1 MSELDRGHEMA
12 HQEDGD
18 PPRYAELGERLAEEF
33 DGVHTADTVDRCVR
47 AARYGAEEVT
57 GAAPADL
64 VERIARR
71 HLEVLATVAAE
82 KRRKS
87 RRSSLDN
94 AP

>member
-1 MSELDRGHEMA
+1 MA
-12 HQEDGD
+12 HQGD
-18 PPRYAELGERLAEEF
+18 DLPRYAVIGERLSEEF
-33 DGVHTADTVDRCVR
+33 DGVHGADTVDRCVS

-57 GAAPADL
+57 GSAPPDF

-82 KRRKS
+82 KRRKAS
-87 RRSSLDN
+87 RSSFDN

>member
-1 MSELDRGHEMA
+1 MA
-12 HQEDGD
+12 HPGDGD
-18 PPRYAELGERLAEEF
+18 LPRYTEIAERLTEEF
-33 DGVHTADTVDRCVR
+33 HDVHGTDTVERCVA

-57 GAAPADL
+57 GSAPPDL

-82 KRRKS
+82 RRRKA

>member
-1 MSELDRGHEMA
+1 MMA
-12 HQEDGD
+12 HPGDGD
-18 PPRYAELGERLAEEF
+18 LPRYTEIGERLTEEF
-33 DGVHTADTVDRCVR
+33 HEVHSADTVERCVS

-57 GAAPADL
+57 GSAPPDL

-82 KRRKS
+82 KRRKA

>member
-1 MSELDRGHEMA
+1 MA
-12 HQEDGD
+12 HQGDGD
-18 PPRYAELGERLAEEF
+18 LPRYAAIGERLVEEF
-33 DGVHTADTVDRCVR
+33 EGVHPADTVDRCVS
-47 AARYGAEEVT
+47 AARHGAEEVT
-57 GAAPADL
+57 GAAPPDL

-82 KRRKS
+82 KRRRT

>member
-1 MSELDRGHEMA
+1 MA
-12 HQEDGD
+12 HQGEGDGPHYTAIGD
-18 PPRYAELGERLAEEF
+18 RLTEEF
-33 DGVHTADTVDRCVR
+33 DGVHAADTVDRCVA
-47 AARYGAEEVT
+47 AARHGAEEVT

-71 HLEVLATVAAE
+71 HLEVLATVDAE
-82 KRRKS
+82 KRRKA

>member
-1 MSELDRGHEMA
+1 MA
-12 HQEDGD
+12 HQGDGD
-18 PPRYAELGERLAEEF
+18 LPRYAAIGERLIEEF
-33 DGVHTADTVDRCVR
+33 EGVHAAETVSRCVD

-57 GAAPADL
+57 GSAPSDL

-71 HLEVLATVAAE
+71 HLEVLATIVAE
-82 KRRKS
+82 KRRKA

>member
-1 MSELDRGHEMA
+1 MA
-12 HQEDGD
+12 HQGD
-18 PPRYAELGERLAEEF
+18 DLPRYAEIGERLTEEF
-33 DGVHTADTVDRCVR
+33 DGVHGADTVGRCVS

-57 GAAPADL
+57 GSAPPDF

-82 KRRKS
+82 KRRKAS
-87 RRSSLDN
+87 RSSLDN

>member
-1 MSELDRGHEMA
+1 MA
-12 HQEDGD
+12 HQGDGD
-18 PPRYAELGERLAEEF
+18 LPRYTAIEERLVEEF
-33 DGVHTADTVDRCVR
+33 EGVHGADTVDRCVS
-47 AARYGAEEVT
+47 AARHGAEEVT
-57 GAAPADL
+57 GSAPADL

-82 KRRKS
+82 KRRRT

>member
-1 MSELDRGHEMA
+1 MA
-12 HQEDGD
+12 HPGDGGG
-18 PPRYAELGERLAEEF
+18 PPRYTDIGERLAEEF
-33 DGVHTADTVDRCVR
+33 EGVHATDTVDRCVS
-47 AARYGAEEVT
+47 AAWHGAEEVT
-57 GAAPADL
+57 GSAPSDL

-82 KRRKS
+82 KRRKA

>member
-1 MSELDRGHEMA
+1 MA
-12 HQEDGD
+12 HQGDGD
-18 PPRYAELGERLAEEF
+18 LRRYAVIGERLGEEF
-33 DGVHTADTVDRCVR
+33 EGVHADETVARCVS

-57 GAAPADL
+57 GAAPPEL

-82 KRRKS
+82 KRRRA

>member
-1 MSELDRGHEMA
+1 MA
-12 HQEDGD
+12 HPGDGG
-18 PPRYAELGERLAEEF
+18 PPRYTAIGDRLAEEF
-33 DGVHTADTVDRCVR
+33 EGVHPAETVDRCVS
-47 AARYGAEEVT
+47 AAWHGAEEVT
-57 GAAPADL
+57 GAAPPDL

-82 KRRKS
+82 KRRKA

>member
-1 MSELDRGHEMA
+1 MA
-12 HQEDGD
+12 HQGDGD
-18 PPRYAELGERLAEEF
+18 LPRYAAIGERLTEEF
-33 DGVHTADTVDRCVR
+33 GGVHGADTVARCVS

-57 GAAPADL
+57 GAAPPDL

-82 KRRKS
+82 KRRKA

>member
-1 MSELDRGHEMA
+1 MA
-12 HQEDGD
+12 HQGDGD
-18 PPRYAELGERLAEEF
+18 LPRYAAIGERLVEEF
-33 DGVHTADTVDRCVR
+33 EGVHGAETVDRCVS
-47 AARYGAEEVT
+47 AARHGAEEVT
-57 GAAPADL
+57 GSAPPDL

-82 KRRKS
+82 KRRRT

>member
-1 MSELDRGHEMA
+1 MA
-12 HQEDGD
+12 HQIQGDGD
-18 PPRYAELGERLAEEF
+18 RPRYAAIGERLGEEF
-33 DGVHTADTVDRCVR
+33 DGVHDAATVNRCVT

-57 GAAPADL
+57 GSAPPAL

-82 KRRKS
+82 KRRRA